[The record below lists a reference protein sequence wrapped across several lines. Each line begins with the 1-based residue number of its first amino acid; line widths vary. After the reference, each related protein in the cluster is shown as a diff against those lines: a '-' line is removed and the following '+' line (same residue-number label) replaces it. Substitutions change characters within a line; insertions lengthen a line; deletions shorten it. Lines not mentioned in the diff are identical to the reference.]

1 MGWTTISPWRPLA
14 GKGQGI
20 TISNASLSSTAF
32 GDNVQAIQISAIGGD
47 CHVAIAPFVTG
58 TSPTATATD
67 MLVKATD
74 PPLVIRVAPG
84 EAIAVIQNG
93 TSTGTLYVAE
103 MTH

>member
-14 GKGQGI
+14 GKGQSISI
-20 TISNASLSSTAF
+20 TNASLSSNAF
-32 GDNVQAIQISAIGGD
+32 GDNVQAVQISATGN

-58 TSPTATATD
+58 TAPTATATD
-67 MLVKATD
+67 MLVKASD

-84 EAIAVIQNG
+84 EAIAVIQDG
-93 TSTGTLYVAE
+93 ASTGTLNVVE

>member
-14 GKGQGI
+14 GKGQSISI
-20 TISNASLSSTAF
+20 TNASLSSNAF
-32 GDNVQAIQISAIGGD
+32 DNVQAVQISATGN

-58 TSPTATATD
+58 TAPTATATD
-67 MLVKATD
+67 MLVKASD

-84 EAIAVIQNG
+84 EAIAVIQDG
-93 TSTGTLYVAE
+93 ASTGTLNVVE